1 MENKYPH
8 NDFIIALSKL
18 TPDQLVGT
26 ARVLGVNI
34 MTDEKDEKG
43 NWDTDSNDNR
53 HVYRGD
59 NSDVTP
65 LQAVTVID
73 YNPDGS
79 GKDTLYQFRNEETGY
94 GFDIFVRTDDFLTRD
109 LMFRELENALNDPD
123 FK

>member
-43 NWDTDSNDNR
+43 NYQVRDGQEIVTDMI
-53 HVYRGD
+53 
-59 NSDVTP
+59 NS
-65 LQAVTVID
+65 
-73 YNPDGS
+73 YS
-79 GKDTLYQFRNEETGY
+79 
-94 GFDIFVRTDDFLTRD
+94 
-109 LMFRELENALNDPD
+109 ALNR
-123 FK
+123 KQRRNLLKIVKAAK